1 METEE
6 RLHAMDHLRAL
17 AMLTGVGF
25 HAALAYSPLM
35 QPWFPTADRQTWW
48 GVDALIWLPH
58 LVRMP
63 LFFVVAGFFAAW
75 VLQRRG
81 IGGMLRQRVRR
92 ILLPLLAAWPLV
104 HLTTSALTLW
114 AATELAHPSPMLLMV
129 REWLALPDPP
139 PMPPSTGHL
148 WFLYYLLWFSVL
160 YWVGRTLE
168 FGALLQ
174 RWMALPP
181 RRGALAL
188 ALLLVPSLAQVSA
201 PHPAPESLLPQAWA
215 FGFYG
220 PFFALGVSLHGRMDW
235 LDRLRPDLAR
245 ISLACLALYAIF
257 LWRLSLEP
265 PGAEQPTASWLVA
278 ALEAGISASGT
289 LVCLLAG
296 RIWLDRPV
304 PLLRYLSA
312 SAYWTYLLH
321 LPLLFALQY
330 AMMDWPLAWPL
341 KFVLATGLTLGICL
355 LSHEWLVRRTPLR
368 HYVG

>member
-1 METEE
+1 MKSEE

-17 AMLTGVGF
+17 AMLAGVGF

-35 QPWFPTADRQTWW
+35 QPWFPTADRQSWW
-48 GVDALIWLPH
+48 GVDVLIWLPH

-75 VLQRRG
+75 LLQRRG
-81 IGGMLRQRVRR
+81 MGGMLRQRVRR
-92 ILLPLLAAWPLV
+92 ILLPLLVAWPLV
-104 HLTTSALTLW
+104 HLSTNALTVW

-129 REWLALPDPP
+129 REWLALPDQPRI
-139 PMPPSTGHL
+139 PPSTGHL

-168 FGALLQ
+168 FGGLLQ
-174 RWMALPP
+174 RWMTLDP
-181 RRGALAL
+181 RQGVLAL

-215 FGFYG
+215 IGFYG
-220 PFFALGVSLHGRMDW
+220 PFFALGACLHGRLDW

-245 ISLACLALYAIF
+245 ISLLCLLLYAIF

-265 PGAEQPTASWLVA
+265 PGAQQPTASWLVA
-278 ALEAGISASGT
+278 ALEAGISVSGT

-296 RIWLDRPV
+296 RIWLDRPI
-304 PLLRYLSA
+304 PLLRTLSA

-330 AMMDWPLAWPL
+330 ALLDWPLAWPF
-341 KFVLATGLTLGICL
+341 KFVIATGLTLGICL

-368 HYVG
+368 NYVG

>member
-1 METEE
+1 
-6 RLHAMDHLRAL
+6 
-17 AMLTGVGF
+17 
-25 HAALAYSPLM
+25 
-35 QPWFPTADRQTWW
+35 
-48 GVDALIWLPH
+48 
-58 LVRMP
+58 
-63 LFFVVAGFFAAW
+63 
-75 VLQRRG
+75 
-81 IGGMLRQRVRR
+81 
-92 ILLPLLAAWPLV
+92 
-104 HLTTSALTLW
+104 
-114 AATELAHPSPMLLMV
+114 V

-139 PMPPSTGHL
+139 RMPPSTGHL

-174 RWMALPP
+174 RLMTLGP
-181 RRGALAL
+181 RLGALLL

-215 FGFYG
+215 IGFYG
-220 PFFALGVSLHGRMDW
+220 PFFALGVCLHGRLDW

-245 ISLACLALYAIF
+245 ISLLCLLLYAIF
-257 LWRLSLEP
+257 LWRLWLEP

-278 ALEAGISASGT
+278 TLEAGISVSGT
-289 LVCLLAG
+289 LACLLAG

-330 AMMDWPLAWPL
+330 VLMDWPLAWPL
-341 KFVLATGLTLGICL
+341 KFMLATGLTLGICL

-368 HYVG
+368 RFVG